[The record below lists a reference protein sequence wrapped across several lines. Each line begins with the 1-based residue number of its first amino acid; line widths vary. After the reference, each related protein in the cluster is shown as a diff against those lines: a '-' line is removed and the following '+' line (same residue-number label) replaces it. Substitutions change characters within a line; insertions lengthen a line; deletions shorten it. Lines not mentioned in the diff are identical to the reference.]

1 MGFKGTEFPWEST
14 NETYK
19 VDQHD
24 LYLVD
29 VHGNNS
35 SVLVAEGET
44 KEIAL
49 SNANLAAAAPDL
61 LIALSEIIELEH
73 SEDLNLKFDAMYNAK
88 QAIKKALGNE

>member
-1 MGFKGTEFPWEST
+1 MGFKGTKFPWEST

-61 LIALSEIIELEH
+61 LEFCLSVENDNNTIPKAIWDLRNKAINKALS
-73 SEDLNLKFDAMYNAK
+73 
-88 QAIKKALGNE
+88 NE